1 MRLSMPKY
9 NEMMWPT
16 LQALKD
22 LGGSATNK
30 EIADRVVEMQGFP
43 EEVQGVMHKEGPLTE
58 IEYRLMWSRTYLK
71 GAGAINNSQRG
82 IWTITDTGL
91 GLTIEEVAA
100 IPALY
105 KKHLQEK
112 KATAGVPDG
121 DDADPESESDWKDEL
136 LKTVMGMTPDAFER
150 LANRLLREAGFIQ
163 MRVTGQSGDGGI
175 DGVGVYRL
183 SLVSFPIYFQ
193 CKKWKGSVG
202 PKEVRDFRGAMAGRG
217 DRGLLITTAT
227 FTGEAK
233 KEAIR
238 DGAPPVDLID
248 GDRLCELLKEFQMGV
263 KPTQRMIEEIELA
276 PSFFEEA

>member
-1 MRLSMPKY
+1 
-9 NEMMWPT
+9 
-16 LQALKD
+16 
-22 LGGSATNK
+22 
-30 EIADRVVEMQGFP
+30 MQGFP

-238 DGAPPVDLID
+238 DRG
-248 GDRLCELLKEFQMGV
+248 
-263 KPTQRMIEEIELA
+263 T
-276 PSFFEEA
+276 SS